1 MDSLSHRVTDNYNLT
16 SLECL
21 HISATKT
28 IVKEVDATHNVYPLR
43 IFQVHS
49 VTTIF

>member
-16 SLECL
+16 SSECL

-28 IVKEVDATHNVYPLR
+28 IVKEVDATHNVLPSAD
-43 IFQVHS
+43 FS
-49 VTTIF
+49 GT